1 MIKLRTLLLAA
12 VLLGVAIPA
21 TAQER
26 GKRGGPPGD
35 PAAHID
41 QLIEELG
48 LSSDQA
54 SQVRPILEES
64 MDQRRALFEG
74 ARAGR
79 GHPDRSQMQ
88 ALRAEMDAI
97 REQTDA
103 QLTEVLTA
111 DQMAQL
117 REIRASRQA
126 RHRAHRKS
134 HRGGRT
140 DT

>member
-1 MIKLRTLLLAA
+1 MFKLRTLLL
-12 VLLGVAIPA
+12 VTVTLGVAIPA

-41 QLIEELG
+41 QLIDELD
-48 LSSDQA
+48 LSADQT

-64 MDQRRALFEG
+64 MNQRRALFEG
-74 ARAGR
+74 AGTGQGR
-79 GHPDRSQMQ
+79 PDRSQMQ
-88 ALRAEMDAI
+88 ALRPEMEAL

-103 QLTEVLTA
+103 QLAEVLTA
-111 DQMAQL
+111 DQMAQF

-126 RHRAHRKS
+126 EHRAHRKS

>member
-1 MIKLRTLLLAA
+1 MFKLRTLLLVA
-12 VLLGVAIPA
+12 VMLGVAIPA

-26 GKRGGPPGD
+26 GKKGGPHGD

-41 QLIEELG
+41 QLIDELD
-48 LSSDQA
+48 LSTDQA

-64 MDQRRALFEG
+64 MNQRRALFEG
-74 ARAGR
+74 ARTGQGR
-79 GHPDRSQMQ
+79 PDRSQMQ
-88 ALRAEMDAI
+88 ALRPEMEAI

-103 QLTEVLTA
+103 QLAEVLTA

-126 RHRAHRKS
+126 EHRAHRKS